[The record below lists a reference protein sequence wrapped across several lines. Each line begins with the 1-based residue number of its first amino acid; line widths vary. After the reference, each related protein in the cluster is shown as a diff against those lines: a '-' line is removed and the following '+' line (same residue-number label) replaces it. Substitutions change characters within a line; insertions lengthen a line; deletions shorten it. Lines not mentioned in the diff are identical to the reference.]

1 MNNISLFRNIF
12 NNWPLILLIVLAM
25 VSPLMALVLGV
36 ANISLMDIFNILCGI
51 FSNQCEVNEL
61 KQRIVLELRLPRIL
75 LAFLTGAGLALA
87 GRVLQTVTRNPL
99 ADPYLFGI
107 SSGAMFGAVIVIAFA
122 GLATTNQGLLSAW
135 SQLGLTTGAFL
146 GSALSVLLVVSMAG
160 RSVQIERM
168 VLAGVATSFMFS
180 AATSLVLYASDPQA
194 ASSLLFWTLGSFTLA
209 SWDSLALP
217 FVVLILCFIL
227 FSGFSRQLTTLLAGD
242 ENARSLGVQVQ
253 KLRIS
258 MLLLTS
264 LLTAIIVAN
273 TGGIGFVGLMIP
285 HIVRRLFVNYSRHLM
300 WVSMLFGGVFMVWV
314 DVVARSLIDGHELP
328 IGIITAAIGSVFF
341 LLVMRRKN
349 WS

>member
-1 MNNISLFRNIF
+1 MISNIIKK
-12 NNWPLILLIVLAM
+12 WPLVLLVVLAV
-25 VSPLMALVLGV
+25 VSPLLALVLGV
-36 ANISLMDIFNILCGI
+36 ANISLADVLNIFCAQL
-51 FSNQCEVNEL
+51 SDSCEANRL
-61 KQRIVLELRLPRIL
+61 KERIVLELRLPRII

-107 SSGAMFGAVIVIAFA
+107 SSGAMFGAVIVISLA
-122 GLATTNQGLLSAW
+122 GFSVASQGVFSSWA
-135 SQLGLTTGAFL
+135 QLGLTGGAFV

-194 ASSLLFWTLGSFTLA
+194 ASSLIFWTLGSFARA
-209 SWDSLALP
+209 SWDTLAIP
-217 FVVLILCFIL
+217 FVVLIFCFIL
-227 FSGFSRQLTTLLAGD
+227 FSGFSRQLTALLAGD

-264 LLTAIIVAN
+264 LLTAILVAN

-285 HIVRRLFVNYSRHLM
+285 HIVRRLYVNYSRHLM
-300 WVSMLFGGVFMVWV
+300 WVTILFGGVFMVWV
-314 DVVARSLIDGHELP
+314 DVLSRTLIHGHELP
-328 IGIITAAIGSVFF
+328 IGVITAAFGSVFF

>member
-1 MNNISLFRNIF
+1 MNNRFVRQ
-12 NNWPLILLIVLAM
+12 WPLILLVLLAL
-25 VSPLMALVLGV
+25 VSPLLALVLGV
-36 ANISLMDIFNILCGI
+36 ANIGLSDVANILC
-51 FSNQCEVNEL
+51 NQLGGDCEVNEL
-61 KQRIVLELRLPRIL
+61 KQRIILELRLPRIV

-107 SSGAMFGAVIVIAFA
+107 SSGAMFGAVIVIAVGGI
-122 GLATTNQGLLSAW
+122 GLYELKGTQGFFSQWA
-135 SQLGLTTGAFL
+135 QLGLTGGAFI
-146 GSALSVLLVVSMAG
+146 GSALSVLLVISMAG

-194 ASSLLFWTLGSFTLA
+194 AASLLFWTLGSFSRA
-209 SWDSLALP
+209 NWDTLALP
-217 FVVLILCFIL
+217 FVVLIVCFVL
-227 FSGFSRQLTTLLAGD
+227 FSGFSRQLTALLAGD
-242 ENARSLGVQVQ
+242 ENARSLGVEVQ

-285 HIVRRLFVNYSRHLM
+285 HIVRRLYVRHTQYLM
-300 WVSMLFGGVFMVWV
+300 WITVLFGGVFMVWV
-314 DVVARSLIDGHELP
+314 DVVARSLISGHELP

-341 LLVMRRKN
+341 LLVMRRKS